1 MGTSDK
7 LNSYPDHVR
16 AKLSHLR
23 QLILAVAAEK
33 GIEDLDETLKWDQ
46 LSYLTKYGS
55 TVRIAWSSSSP
66 EEYGMYFHC
75 QTKLVETF
83 REIYK
88 NEFSYQGNRAII
100 FKFEDA
106 IAEDALKHCISL
118 TLNYHKLKHLP
129 LLGA

>member
-1 MGTSDK
+1 MSTSDK
-7 LNSYPDHVR
+7 LNSYPPQVKT
-16 AKLSHLR
+16 KLSRLR
-23 QLILAVAAEK
+23 QLILAVAVEE
-33 GIEDLDETLKWDQ
+33 GIDDLDETLKWGH
-46 LSYLTKYGS
+46 LSYLTKHGS

-100 FKFEDA
+100 FKLEDA
-106 IAEDALKHCISL
+106 IAEDALKHCIAL
-118 TLNYHKLKHLP
+118 TLNYHQLKHLP